1 MMVLRLWLW
10 VMAVGLGPTCTSLIF
25 PGSVR
30 VFGGP
35 RCGVSK
41 GGGGPES
48 ARVVEADV
56 SEPCNV
62 VLTTTNAD
70 FDSLAAACALASLW
84 SHDRE
89 KGFACVPTHVVL
101 PRGALPVVQRF
112 LAYHK
117 HVLPVRGF
125 KTIDGG
131 DVVALGVV
139 DASSAARLGR
149 SKQWLNLAET
159 VHVYDHHVGA
169 PPPPGGVPEG
179 GDANPKDDLV
189 AYATELVVEA
199 VGSTTTLI
207 VERLRAAGVV
217 PSVPEATLYVLGI
230 RADTGGLT
238 YESTTARDAE
248 ALTWLL
254 RCGASQAAI
263 ADFGVERISET
274 QRGLLAEALR
284 DVRFAAL
291 RGLTVAS
298 VVTRTPRYVPGLA
311 AVVEELLEL
320 TAADVFI
327 MAAEHG
333 NGVDLISRARPSA
346 VSVDL
351 RVVMQHFGGGGHAR
365 AAAAAV
371 PRSAADADADADAD
385 ATEGGASKTSASASS
400 CAEAALDEA
409 VARVGAMIPAELT
422 AQVVMTKDVVTLPSD
437 ATVADA
443 HLLLS
448 LHGMKSVP
456 VVDDRRR
463 LKGTIKLSDIV
474 KAERGGKQNA
484 NVRGVMRTQVLAV
497 GPETT
502 AGELDKILVTT
513 VGRVPVVDD
522 AGKLLGIVTRTDM
535 LRLRNYYA
543 DV

>member
-1 MMVLRLWLW
+1 
-10 VMAVGLGPTCTSLIF
+10 
-25 PGSVR
+25 
-30 VFGGP
+30 
-35 RCGVSK
+35 
-41 GGGGPES
+41 
-48 ARVVEADV
+48 
-56 SEPCNV
+56 
-62 VLTTTNAD
+62 
-70 FDSLAAACALASLW
+70 
-84 SHDRE
+84 
-89 KGFACVPTHVVL
+89 
-101 PRGALPVVQRF
+101 
-112 LAYHK
+112 
-117 HVLPVRGF
+117 
-125 KTIDGG
+125 
-131 DVVALGVV
+131 
-139 DASSAARLGR
+139 
-149 SKQWLNLAET
+149 
-159 VHVYDHHVGA
+159 
-169 PPPPGGVPEG
+169 
-179 GDANPKDDLV
+179 
-189 AYATELVVEA
+189 
-199 VGSTTTLI
+199 
-207 VERLRAAGVV
+207 
-217 PSVPEATLYVLGI
+217 
-230 RADTGGLT
+230 
-238 YESTTARDAE
+238 
-248 ALTWLL
+248 
-254 RCGASQAAI
+254 
-263 ADFGVERISET
+263 
-274 QRGLLAEALR
+274 
-284 DVRFAAL
+284 
-291 RGLTVAS
+291 
-298 VVTRTPRYVPGLA
+298 
-311 AVVEELLEL
+311 
-320 TAADVFI
+320 

-371 PRSAADADADADAD
+371 PSGWSAADSD
-385 ATEGGASKTSASASS
+385 ATEGGAPSVAV
-400 CAEAALDEA
+400 AALDEA

-474 KAERGGKQNA
+474 KAERGGKHAA